1 MSKFPSV
8 PRNGSVD
15 ANDWTSAV
23 DFVNRVNWLFET
35 YDLEG
40 MISSFLP
47 DARVY
52 HFHGNLNGEGDIRRF
67 LTDDYPYLIPGVS
80 RNATNHVVDRDA
92 DGVAVR
98 YQNVLVRHA
107 WPQQAVG
114 LQAGQVLESDD
125 LPAIWLYSPMLDRL
139 RLTDDGWK
147 IAERHIGGS
156 MMNKRLSLP
165 DTSRASVEEF
175 LPGPGLPL

>member
-1 MSKFPSV
+1 MSQFPSV
-8 PRNGSVD
+8 PRTGSVD
-15 ANDWTSAV
+15 AGEWTSAV

-40 MISSFLP
+40 MINSFLP

-52 HFHGNLNGEGDIRRF
+52 HFHGSLNGEGDIRRF
-67 LTDDYPYLIPGVS
+67 L
-80 RNATNHVVDRDA
+80 TNHVVDRDA

-98 YQNVLVRHA
+98 YQNVLIRHA

-147 IAERHIGGS
+147 ISERYIGGS

-165 DTSRASVEEF
+165 DTSRASVEKF